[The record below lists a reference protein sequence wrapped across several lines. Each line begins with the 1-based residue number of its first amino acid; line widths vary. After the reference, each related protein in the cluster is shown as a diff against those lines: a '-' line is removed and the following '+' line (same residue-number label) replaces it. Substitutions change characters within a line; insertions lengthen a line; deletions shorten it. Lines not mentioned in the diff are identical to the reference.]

1 MKITLLQDGYVKPS
15 TKAGQTIEVSDA
27 EASTLI
33 AAGVAATDKETL
45 TQQSQAEELAM
56 VRAENVALR
65 NQLDA
70 LVVDESE
77 SENTSLFE
85 GFSKPVQEAL
95 AKAGIATIEQVKSKS
110 KAELEAIDGIGAQTA
125 EKLLAL

>member
-110 KAELEAIDGIGAQTA
+110 KAELEAIDGIGASSPRMWG
-125 EKLLAL
+125 